1 MWANYF
7 RSTFSL
13 ANTRKRV
20 QNETAGTPRIS
31 PPPLLEERSCAAIG
45 ANDLLVAE
53 PRHVCTELISVWS
66 SIDSGLARLN

>member
-7 RSTFSL
+7 RSTFSP
-13 ANTRKRV
+13 ANTRKQV
-20 QNETAGTPRIS
+20 QNETPRNS
-31 PPPLLEERSCAAIG
+31 TNPPLLEERSCAAIG